1 MRFAKLSDGLS
12 DGIVTLSPLCLDDVD
27 AHLAGGDERLVRW
40 LSGMPS
46 TRASV
51 EAYIRHC
58 REQWVT
64 GGPLRSFGIRTVA
77 ETIVGTIDLRFDGEG
92 LASGQVNVAYG
103 LYPSWRGRGVATRA
117 VDLVCQYAAEHG
129 ATEAVIK
136 VEPENSASARV
147 ALRAGFAFVRRI
159 CEQDGT
165 VFDRYERVLRAKMHA
180 DEVDIDEDL
189 VRRLLRAQFPQWA
202 DLPIAPVRS
211 AGTDNAM
218 YRLGEDLAVRIP
230 RIGWAI
236 ESLRTEQQWLPRIAA
251 HLGVASPVPV
261 GLGSPAEGFGW
272 PWSVCRWVAG
282 ENPSAAEFVEP
293 NRAVEDLADFI
304 TALRA
309 TDPMGGPPA
318 KRGAPLGEQDAEVRA
333 ALAALDGI
341 IDVHAATAAWE
352 SALRVPPYAGPP
364 MWFHGDLSRFN
375 ILTAQGRLTGVID
388 FGLMGVGDPSVDL
401 IIAWNLLS
409 APARAQFRV
418 AVGAADDDWMRGRGR
433 ALAIALIALP
443 YYQDTNPP
451 LAASARY
458 AIGEVL
464 ADFRYGARPGC

>member
-103 LYPSWRGRGVATRA
+103 LYPSWRGRGLATRA

-352 SALRVPPYAGPP
+352 SALRVPPYAGRRC
-364 MWFHGDLSRFN
+364 GS
-375 ILTAQGRLTGVID
+375 TVTC
-388 FGLMGVGDPSVDL
+388 
-401 IIAWNLLS
+401 
-409 APARAQFRV
+409 
-418 AVGAADDDWMRGRGR
+418 
-433 ALAIALIALP
+433 
-443 YYQDTNPP
+443 
-451 LAASARY
+451 
-458 AIGEVL
+458 
-464 ADFRYGARPGC
+464 PGSTS

>member
-1 MRFAKLSDGLS
+1 MRIWL
-12 DGIVTLSPLCLDDVD
+12 
-27 AHLAGGDERLVRW
+27 GGDERLVRW

-103 LYPSWRGRGVATRA
+103 LYPSWRGRGLATRA

-309 TDPMGGPPA
+309 TDPMGGRPPSGVRRWGSRMPRYA
-318 KRGAPLGEQDAEVRA
+318 QRWRPSTGSSTSTRQLPRGNQ
-333 ALAALDGI
+333 
-341 IDVHAATAAWE
+341 
-352 SALRVPPYAGPP
+352 PYA
-364 MWFHGDLSRFN
+364 FLR
-375 ILTAQGRLTGVID
+375 
-388 FGLMGVGDPSVDL
+388 
-401 IIAWNLLS
+401 
-409 APARAQFRV
+409 
-418 AVGAADDDWMRGRGR
+418 MRGRRCGS
-433 ALAIALIALP
+433 
-443 YYQDTNPP
+443 T
-451 LAASARY
+451 
-458 AIGEVL
+458 VTC
-464 ADFRYGARPGC
+464 PGSTS

>member
-103 LYPSWRGRGVATRA
+103 LYPSWRGRGLATRA

-251 HLGVASPVPV
+251 HL
-261 GLGSPAEGFGW
+261 
-272 PWSVCRWVAG
+272 
-282 ENPSAAEFVEP
+282 
-293 NRAVEDLADFI
+293 
-304 TALRA
+304 AL
-309 TDPMGGPPA
+309 P
-318 KRGAPLGEQDAEVRA
+318 
-333 ALAALDGI
+333 
-341 IDVHAATAAWE
+341 
-352 SALRVPPYAGPP
+352 
-364 MWFHGDLSRFN
+364 
-375 ILTAQGRLTGVID
+375 
-388 FGLMGVGDPSVDL
+388 
-401 IIAWNLLS
+401 
-409 APARAQFRV
+409 AQFRWGWGARLRGSV
-418 AVGAADDDWMRGRGR
+418 GRGQCAAGLRVRTRRQPSSSSPIGPSRTWLTSSPPYGPPTPWAGRPPSGVRRWGSRMPRYAQRWRPSTGSSTSTRQLPRGNQPTRSSVCGAADVVPR
-433 ALAIALIALP
+433 
-443 YYQDTNPP
+443 
-451 LAASARY
+451 
-458 AIGEVL
+458 
-464 ADFRYGARPGC
+464 

>member
-103 LYPSWRGRGVATRA
+103 LYPSWRGRGLATRA

-272 PWSVCRWVAG
+272 P
-282 ENPSAAEFVEP
+282 
-293 NRAVEDLADFI
+293 
-304 TALRA
+304 
-309 TDPMGGPPA
+309 
-318 KRGAPLGEQDAEVRA
+318 VR
-333 ALAALDGI
+333 
-341 IDVHAATAAWE
+341 
-352 SALRVPPYAGPP
+352 R
-364 MWFHGDLSRFN
+364 
-375 ILTAQGRLTGVID
+375 
-388 FGLMGVGDPSVDL
+388 
-401 IIAWNLLS
+401 
-409 APARAQFRV
+409 
-418 AVGAADDDWMRGRGR
+418 
-433 ALAIALIALP
+433 
-443 YYQDTNPP
+443 
-451 LAASARY
+451 
-458 AIGEVL
+458 
-464 ADFRYGARPGC
+464 

>member
-103 LYPSWRGRGVATRA
+103 LYPSWRGRGLATRA

-159 CEQDGT
+159 CEQDGPSST
-165 VFDRYERVLRAKMHA
+165 
-180 DEVDIDEDL
+180 
-189 VRRLLRAQFPQWA
+189 
-202 DLPIAPVRS
+202 
-211 AGTDNAM
+211 GTN
-218 YRLGEDLAVRIP
+218 V
-230 RIGWAI
+230 
-236 ESLRTEQQWLPRIAA
+236 S
-251 HLGVASPVPV
+251 
-261 GLGSPAEGFGW
+261 
-272 PWSVCRWVAG
+272 
-282 ENPSAAEFVEP
+282 
-293 NRAVEDLADFI
+293 
-304 TALRA
+304 
-309 TDPMGGPPA
+309 
-318 KRGAPLGEQDAEVRA
+318 
-333 ALAALDGI
+333 
-341 IDVHAATAAWE
+341 
-352 SALRVPPYAGPP
+352 
-364 MWFHGDLSRFN
+364 
-375 ILTAQGRLTGVID
+375 
-388 FGLMGVGDPSVDL
+388 
-401 IIAWNLLS
+401 
-409 APARAQFRV
+409 
-418 AVGAADDDWMRGRGR
+418 
-433 ALAIALIALP
+433 
-443 YYQDTNPP
+443 
-451 LAASARY
+451 
-458 AIGEVL
+458 
-464 ADFRYGARPGC
+464 

>member
-1 MRFAKLSDGLS
+1 M
-12 DGIVTLSPLCLDDVD
+12 
-27 AHLAGGDERLVRW
+27 
-40 LSGMPS
+40 
-46 TRASV
+46 
-51 EAYIRHC
+51 
-58 REQWVT
+58 
-64 GGPLRSFGIRTVA
+64 
-77 ETIVGTIDLRFDGEG
+77 
-92 LASGQVNVAYG
+92 
-103 LYPSWRGRGVATRA
+103 
-117 VDLVCQYAAEHG
+117 CQYAAEHG

-318 KRGAPLGEQDAEVRA
+318 KRVRRWGAGCRGTRSAGGPRRDHRRPRGNCRV
-333 ALAALDGI
+333 GI
-341 IDVHAATAAWE
+341 SPTR
-352 SALRVPPYAGPP
+352 S
-364 MWFHGDLSRFN
+364 
-375 ILTAQGRLTGVID
+375 
-388 FGLMGVGDPSVDL
+388 SVC
-401 IIAWNLLS
+401 
-409 APARAQFRV
+409 
-418 AVGAADDDWMRGRGR
+418 GAADVVPR
-433 ALAIALIALP
+433 
-443 YYQDTNPP
+443 
-451 LAASARY
+451 
-458 AIGEVL
+458 
-464 ADFRYGARPGC
+464 